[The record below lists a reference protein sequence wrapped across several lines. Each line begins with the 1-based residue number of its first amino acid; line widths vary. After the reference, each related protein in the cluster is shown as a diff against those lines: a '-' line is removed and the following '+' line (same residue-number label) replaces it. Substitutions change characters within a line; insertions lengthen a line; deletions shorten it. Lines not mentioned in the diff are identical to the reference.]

1 MVADVHLVVTG
12 LTVPSIK
19 YEFTL
24 PCVKVDIGPQDQLA
38 GRRHDM
44 LALLILIYRV
54 GEVISLF
61 KQHMRQT

>member
-1 MVADVHLVVTG
+1 MVADINLVVAG

-44 LALLILIYRV
+44 LALLILINGVRK
-54 GEVISLF
+54 VIGLF